1 MSELTIIRAGK
12 MIELNFNAERR
23 KKIMITQSVINFD

>member
-23 KKIMITQSVINFD
+23 KKIMIT